1 MNGQFVKLGNKLG
14 TTYSESGDAMFDLI
28 DDFYTGL
35 YSFARSAGAAT
46 YGDNGYF
53 NAIMGKEIT
62 AAMFSSDNVFTALG
76 ARPYN
81 HEGVRIATELAT
93 YGLNDQGE
101 FVGLGAYTV
110 HDGRVPESVR
120 MPVHEFREPYKELPF
135 SFDYGLGLQA
145 LESKDDTIAYKDYI
159 DKMSANYSDFADRTL
174 LRPIHTRMPVEE
186 GEETSLNGL
195 YRIISG
201 YNEIGTTE
209 AGVTITPEMVSPYGG
224 ESSVRGDFY
233 EWRSGGE
240 SNLDAQIINADGATL
255 SLDLM
260 DDLYINCSVN
270 WANSAAPNNKVWFM
284 SNIAMKKLAALA
296 RTQQAYLN
304 SVAVQR
310 DFNGVKTWPGRDTGF
325 MLRSYQDI
333 PIIIDGNMNFNY
345 TNKKVSTAFMG
356 IPMLVDLD
364 HVWMSV
370 LTPVEVWSVTNPA
383 ITRKLQEVNVMN
395 SRMELRSDSY
405 IQHGKIIGLQAAY

>member
-159 DKMSANYSDFADRTL
+159 DKMSANYSDFADRIMIGIL
-174 LRPIHTRMPVEE
+174 FCSRIFNVARIPSSRGII
-186 GEETSLNGL
+186 TS
-195 YRIISG
+195 
-201 YNEIGTTE
+201 
-209 AGVTITPEMVSPYGG
+209 
-224 ESSVRGDFY
+224 
-233 EWRSGGE
+233 
-240 SNLDAQIINADGATL
+240 
-255 SLDLM
+255 
-260 DDLYINCSVN
+260 
-270 WANSAAPNNKVWFM
+270 
-284 SNIAMKKLAALA
+284 
-296 RTQQAYLN
+296 
-304 SVAVQR
+304 
-310 DFNGVKTWPGRDTGF
+310 
-325 MLRSYQDI
+325 
-333 PIIIDGNMNFNY
+333 
-345 TNKKVSTAFMG
+345 
-356 IPMLVDLD
+356 
-364 HVWMSV
+364 
-370 LTPVEVWSVTNPA
+370 
-383 ITRKLQEVNVMN
+383 ITRSSTSSFFNIF
-395 SRMELRSDSY
+395 SASSPS
-405 IQHGKIIGLQAAY
+405 